1 MKLTLYPINSAATRN
16 PYKYLYGFVEAAG
29 LMGTGTFLRVDKKT
43 GAAGQSTLSSTGIY
57 FVEGSSTTDPVY
69 DSGYLLAVTNGV
81 SIVQLKLCINTR
93 KVLYRAGAVG
103 SLGSWVTIA

>member
-1 MKLTLYPINSAATRN
+1 M
-16 PYKYLYGFVEAAG
+16 EAAG
-29 LMGTGTFLRVDKKT
+29 LMGTGTFLRVSKKT

-103 SLGSWVTIA
+103 SPGSWVTIA

>member
-1 MKLTLYPINSAATRN
+1 MIGSK
-16 PYKYLYGFVEAAG
+16 
-29 LMGTGTFLRVDKKT
+29 TFLRVDKTT

-57 FVEGSSTTDPVY
+57 FVEGTSTTDPIY

-93 KVLYRAGAVG
+93 KVLYRAGNAG
-103 SLGSWVTIA
+103 SPGSWITVA